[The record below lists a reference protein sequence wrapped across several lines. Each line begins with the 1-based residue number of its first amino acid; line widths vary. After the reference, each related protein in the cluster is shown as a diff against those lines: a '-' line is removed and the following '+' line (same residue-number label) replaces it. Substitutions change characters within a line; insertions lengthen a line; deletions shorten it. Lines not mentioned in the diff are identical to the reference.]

1 MFVYGFLA
9 GGAVA
14 KKAAAT
20 TTTSAAANGSEVS
33 STFPAA
39 GGKVSASNGKFMCQ
53 GGVIFSGNGS
63 CGGGN
68 KKTGVMIS
76 RASASPAD
84 ISTTSSSSHAAAVAA
99 GRVEDDDFV
108 MMQMMLASVN
118 PEEVKMLGNEQYKR
132 GKFAE
137 ALALYERAIVLA
149 PGQAAYHSNRAAA
162 LTGLGRLAEAVCECQ
177 EAIKL
182 DPTYLRAH
190 HRLGSLYFRCK
201 EQQLVAIFLQMN
213 LLLHYYSYSYTL

>member
-1 MFVYGFLA
+1 
-9 GGAVA
+9 
-14 KKAAAT
+14 
-20 TTTSAAANGSEVS
+20 
-33 STFPAA
+33 
-39 GGKVSASNGKFMCQ
+39 MCQ

-68 KKTGVMIS
+68 KKTGAMIS
-76 RASASPAD
+76 RASASPAE
-84 ISTTSSSSHAAAVAA
+84 ISTTSSSSHAAAV
-99 GRVEDDDFV
+99 RVEDDDFI

-201 EQQLVAIFLQMN
+201 EQQLVATFLQMN
-213 LLLHYYSYSYTL
+213 LMLHYYYSYPL